1 MNGEIDGVGIGLR
14 SPHVAEI
21 AGGRRDVG
29 WLEILADNYLAEGG
43 RCRRDLER
51 VRENHACTFHCV
63 GMSVGSADELND
75 EYLSQIKALAD
86 RYQPAW
92 VSDHL
97 CFVSAR
103 GEYQHDLLP
112 LPRTEEAVRHAA
124 ERIGRIQ
131 ERLQR
136 QILIENISCY
146 LEFEHAAMS
155 EAEFVNA
162 VCERADCG
170 LLLDINNV
178 YVNQVNLG
186 ADARDFLETVNTA
199 RVHEIHLAGFERKQ
213 GFLIDAHNHP
223 VSNEVWDLY
232 ASFIEKNPQIPTLI
246 EWDFAVPDLD
256 TLVAEARKAEACYP
270 KPAAPAAHTDAMPHA
285 GAASRANAAHRISAM
300 PRTDAMP
307 RADAAP
313 RTNGAP
319 RADAASHANG
329 APRADTPRTSA
340 ATISNGSHNG
350 RGPAITTLQGRF
362 LRALNDDGNA
372 LRPHVRAAQR
382 LPFSTQIAIHRTNAD
397 NARIHALEESHPVCV
412 KILGER
418 YFRQVAKAF
427 IRAHPSRHPDLNR
440 YGEELSRFIAELAQ
454 TRAELQDFAYLP
466 DLAQLEYLHHR
477 CYYRRD
483 DVRADRARLE
493 RAGAAGRAPRVFLN
507 HTVALMTSAFPV
519 AEIRRAHRRDN
530 PPAVFAQP
538 PQPVRICIYRE
549 GTRPRVEEIG
559 EHDHRI
565 LQRAARAP
573 ALDELVGELH
583 DEDGLP
589 GGAISRAIPALVAK
603 NWLVVGESA

>member
-1 MNGEIDGVGIGLR
+1 MKGEINGVGVGLR

-21 AGGRRDVG
+21 AAGRRDVG

-43 RCRRDLER
+43 RCHRDLER

-75 EYLSQIKALAD
+75 DYLGQIKALAD

-131 ERLQR
+131 ERLR
-136 QILIENISCY
+136 RRILIENISCY
-146 LEFEHAAMS
+146 LEFEHSAMS

-170 LLLDINNV
+170 LLLDINNL

-186 ADARDFLETVNTA
+186 ADARDFLATVNTG
-199 RVHEIHLAGFERKQ
+199 RVHEIHLAGVEKKR
-213 GFLIDAHNHP
+213 GFVIDAHNHP

-246 EWDFAVPDLD
+246 EWDFDVPDLD
-256 TLVAEARKAEACYP
+256 TLVAEAHKAEARYP
-270 KPAAPAAHTDAMPHA
+270 KPAARTPRANTAP
-285 GAASRANAAHRISAM
+285 GADTTPRANAAPRTGAAPRATGAA
-300 PRTDAMP
+300 PRTDA
-307 RADAAP
+307 AA
-313 RTNGAP
+313 RGNG
-319 RADAASHANG
+319 
-329 APRADTPRTSA
+329 
-340 ATISNGSHNG
+340 HNG
-350 RGPAITTLQGRF
+350 GNNSERGPQITTLQNRF
-362 LRALNDDGNA
+362 LRALNDDGGA
-372 LRPHVRAAQR
+372 LRPHVRAAPH
-382 LPFSTQIAIHRTNAD
+382 LPFGTQISIHRSNAN

-440 YGEELSRFIAELAQ
+440 YGKELSPFISELAQ
-454 TRAELQDFAYLP
+454 TRPELQDFAYLP

-477 CYYRRD
+477 CYYRRN

-493 RAGAAGRAPRVFLN
+493 RADAAGRAPRVFLN
-507 HTVALMTSAFPV
+507 HTVALMSSVFPV
-519 AEIRRAHRRDN
+519 AEIWRAHRRDN
-530 PPAVFAQP
+530 PPAVFEQP

-583 DEDGLP
+583 DDGLA

-603 NWLVVGESA
+603 NWLVVDAGA

>member
-1 MNGEIDGVGIGLR
+1 MKGEIDGVGIGLR

-75 EYLSQIKALAD
+75 EYLRQIKALAD

-124 ERIGRIQ
+124 ERIERIQ

-136 QILIENISCY
+136 RILIENISCY
-146 LEFEHAAMS
+146 LEFEHPAMS

-178 YVNQVNLG
+178 YVNQANLG

-223 VSNEVWDLY
+223 VADEVWDLY
-232 ASFIEKNPQIPTLI
+232 ASFIGKNPQIPTLI
-246 EWDFAVPDLD
+246 EWDFAVPDLN
-256 TLVAEARKAEACYP
+256 TLVAEARKAEALCP
-270 KPAAPAAHTDAMPHA
+270 KPAARKA
-285 GAASRANAAHRISAM
+285 RANAAPRIGTTPHIS
-300 PRTDAMP
+300 
-307 RADAAP
+307 AAP
-313 RTNGAP
+313 RTDTMHRANTAHRTSATP
-319 RADAASHANG
+319 RANG
-329 APRADTPRTSA
+329 APHTG
-340 ATISNGSHNG
+340 ATARSNG
-350 RGPAITTLQGRF
+350 RGPAITTLQNRF
-362 LRALNDDGNA
+362 LRALNDDDSA
-372 LRPHVRAAQR
+372 LRPHVRAARR

-397 NARIHALEESHPVCV
+397 NARIQALEESHPVCV

-440 YGEELSRFIAELAQ
+440 YGEELSAFIAELAQ

-477 CYYRRD
+477 CYYRKD

-493 RAGAAGRAPRVFLN
+493 RAGAAGRAPRVLLN

-519 AEIRRAHRRDN
+519 AEIWRAHRRDN
-530 PPAVFAQP
+530 PPTVFAQP

-549 GTRPRVEEIG
+549 GTRPRIEEIG

-565 LQRAARAP
+565 LQRAAHAP
-573 ALDELVGELH
+573 MLDELVGELH
-583 DEDGLP
+583 DKDGLP
-589 GGAISRAIPALVAK
+589 GHAISRAIPALVAK

>member
-1 MNGEIDGVGIGLR
+1 LKGEINGVGIGLR

-21 AGGRRDVG
+21 ARGRRDVG

-75 EYLSQIKALAD
+75 GYLGQIKELAD

-97 CFVSAR
+97 CFVSAC

-131 ERLQR
+131 ERLR
-136 QILIENISCY
+136 RRILIENISCY
-146 LEFEHAAMS
+146 LDFGHSMMS

-170 LLLDINNV
+170 LLLDINNL

-186 ADARDFLETVNTA
+186 ADARDFLKTVNTG
-199 RVHEIHLAGFERKQ
+199 RVRQIHLAGFEQKQ
-213 GFLIDAHNHP
+213 GFVIDAHNHP
-223 VSNEVWDLY
+223 VANEVWDLY
-232 ASFIEKNPQIPTLI
+232 ASFIATNPQIPTLI
-246 EWDFAVPDLD
+246 EWDFDVPGLD

-270 KPAAPAAHTDAMPHA
+270 QPAA
-285 GAASRANAAHRISAM
+285 
-300 PRTDAMP
+300 
-307 RADAAP
+307 
-313 RTNGAP
+313 
-319 RADAASHANG
+319 HANG
-329 APRADTPRTSA
+329 APRADGAPRAGAAPHTNGASRANTAPGADITPRTDAKPRANRAPRAKAAPRAGTPRTGA
-340 ATISNGSHNG
+340 ATPDNGNRNE
-350 RGPAITTLQGRF
+350 RGPAITTLQDRF
-362 LRALNDDGNA
+362 LRALNGDGDA
-372 LRPHVRAAQR
+372 LRPDVRAAR
-382 LPFSTQIAIHRTNAD
+382 LPFNTQIAIHRNNAN

-440 YGEELSRFIAELAQ
+440 YGGELSAFIGELAQ
-454 TRAELQDFAYLP
+454 TRAELQDFAYLA
-466 DLAQLEYLHHR
+466 DLARLEYLHHR

-519 AEIRRAHRRDN
+519 VEIWRAHRRDDS
-530 PPAVFAQP
+530 PPSVFEQP

-549 GTRPRVEEIG
+549 GTRPRIEEIG
-559 EHDHRI
+559 EEDYRI

-583 DEDGLP
+583 DDGLP
-589 GGAISRAIPALVAK
+589 GDTISRAIPALVAK
-603 NWLVVGESA
+603 NRLVVGESA